1 MKPSFSFVATRL
13 AHGISSALVEGA
25 AHGALASRRVVHG
38 ALKQPRLRML
48 STAASD
54 SSAAP
59 PSRRAVLALED
70 GSRFDGWSF
79 GAHKGVCV
87 SRAPRGPPHARARRA
102 RESAVSSPS
111 FRSL

>member
-1 MKPSFSFVATRL
+1 MSPQVCSGDAACMKPSFSFVATRL
-13 AHGISSALVEGA
+13 VHGISSALVEGT
-25 AHGALASRRVVHG
+25 AHRALASRRVVHG

-54 SSAAP
+54 SSAKP

-79 GAHKGVCV
+79 GAHKGV
-87 SRAPRGPPHARARRA
+87 
-102 RESAVSSPS
+102 
-111 FRSL
+111 